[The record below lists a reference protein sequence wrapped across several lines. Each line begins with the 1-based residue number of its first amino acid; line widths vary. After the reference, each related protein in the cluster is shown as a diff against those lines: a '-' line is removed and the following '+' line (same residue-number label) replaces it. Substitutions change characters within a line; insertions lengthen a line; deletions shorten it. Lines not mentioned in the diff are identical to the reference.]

1 MLCMD
6 TLFRPPVADTE
17 IGRQFAEDGYYL
29 AKGVFNADE
38 VAELERDFDRIVAQ
52 ISQTQENV
60 NATWGGPEMARLGA
74 QNLVVI
80 HTHNVQQYS
89 AAWLRA
95 MMHPKYLAAASAIL
109 GEDIVLHHSKLFQKP
124 PEKGA
129 PFPMHQD
136 WSYFPTVRDS
146 MIAGVIHVS
155 RATDEMG
162 CLRVVPGSHQ
172 TGRVSGSGGQGE
184 NEFLLKHPLENATP
198 CPAEPGD
205 VLFFHYLTL
214 HGSMPNRSQ
223 DVRKTVL
230 IQMHRGDD
238 RIEEGNHHPNERL
251 VLQGFNH
258 YATRNTVND

>member
-1 MLCMD
+1 ME

-17 IGRQFAEDGYYL
+17 VGRRFAEDGYYL
-29 AKGVFNADE
+29 AKGVFDARQA
-38 VAELERDFDRIVAQ
+38 AELERDFDRIVAQ
-52 ISQTQENV
+52 ITRTDESV

-74 QNLVVI
+74 GNLVVL

-95 MMHPKYLAAASAIL
+95 MTSPEFLGVASEIL

-136 WSYFPTVRDS
+136 WTYFPSIHDS
-146 MIAGVIHVS
+146 MLAAVVHVS

-162 CLRVVPGSHQ
+162 CLRVVPGSHKA
-172 TGRVSGSGGQGE
+172 GRIAGTSGQGE
-184 NEFLLKHPLENATP
+184 NEFLLKHPLEEATP

-214 HGSMPNRSQ
+214 HGSMPNRSAET
-223 DVRKTVL
+223 RKTVL
-230 IQMHRGDD
+230 MQIHRGDD
-238 RIEEGNHHPNERL
+238 RIEDGIHHPNERL

-258 YATRNTVND
+258 HATRNTVND